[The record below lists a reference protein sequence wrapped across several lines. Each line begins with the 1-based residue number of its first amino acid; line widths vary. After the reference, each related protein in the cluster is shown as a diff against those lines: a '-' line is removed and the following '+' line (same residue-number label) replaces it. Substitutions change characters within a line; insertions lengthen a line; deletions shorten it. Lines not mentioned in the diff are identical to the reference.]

1 MGLQTANDD
10 EGARTFQRS
19 VAALILV
26 AVALSIAIVTVSI
39 RDGRPSAR
47 VLRTDA
53 NWHRAAA
60 AAESSFWQSV
70 EDVDEILSRPSSGS
84 DQHG

>member
-1 MGLQTANDD
+1 MHTNKTED
-10 EGARTFQRS
+10 EGERTFKRTI
-19 VAALILV
+19 VGLV
-26 AVALSIAIVTVSI
+26 IVALACTAGIVTASV
-39 RDGRPSAR
+39 RDGKSKTR

-60 AAESSFWQSV
+60 EAENSFWQSV
-70 EDVDEILSRPSSGS
+70 EDVDDVLSRPDKGT

>member
-1 MGLQTANDD
+1 MQTKVTED
-10 EGARTFQRS
+10 EGERTFKRTIIGL
-19 VAALILV
+19 VILAL
-26 AVALSIAIVTVSI
+26 AGTAGIVTASVREGKSKV
-39 RDGRPSAR
+39 R

-60 AAESSFWQSV
+60 EAEKSFWQSV
-70 EDVDEILSRPSSGS
+70 EDVDDVLSRPDKGT